1 MPYFRLSN
9 SNRKLMPPCDGW
21 QQEIATF
28 RDPTIY
34 NYQALYSLEGGRGTH
49 PNHHYHSLVHM

>member
-21 QQEIATF
+21 QQEIALTF
-28 RDPTIY
+28 RDPSI
-34 NYQALYSLEGGRGTH
+34 YQALYSLEGGIGTH